1 MQPGTRLGHY
11 EIIGPLGA
19 GGMGEVYEARDSKLN
34 RNVAIKILP
43 ATLSAEPD
51 RLARFRQEAQVL
63 ASLNHANIAAI
74 YGIEDQGAS
83 PALVMELVPGQTLA
97 DMMTA
102 PLPVADALAIASQ
115 IASALETAHEQ
126 GIVHRDL
133 KPANV
138 KVTDAGTVKVLD
150 FGLAKALGAPG
161 TSDADG
167 ADRGEYP
174 TMTSP
179 AMTEMGIILGTAGYM
194 APEQAKGRPV
204 DRRADIWAL
213 GVVLFEMLTGR
224 SLYEG
229 ETVTETIAHV
239 ITQPPSWD
247 RLPESLPAPVRRLLR
262 RCLEKDPRN
271 RLQSAGDA
279 RIEID
284 EILSGAPGDYEPV
297 APVADTLAAPAAAPA
312 WRRALPWAVA
322 GVLLVL
328 LGIQLW
334 PRPTTPA
341 QPVRVDVRLTAAEDL
356 PVSLNNDGALVVLS
370 PSGDT
375 LVYLAASGSGRQLYA
390 RRLDELEGTA
400 LPGTE
405 GAEHQF
411 PSHDGAS
418 VAFFARGQ
426 LLRTALA
433 GGTPTHIAPA
443 PNARGGSWGPD
454 DTIVFAGNIQEGL
467 SRVSAAGGVPEP
479 VTTLEAGERTH
490 RWPTILPDGEHVLF
504 ICQTVDGAYDDGTI
518 EVARIDT
525 GERKVLI
532 RGGTFPQ
539 YVGGY
544 LIYSRGSTVFA
555 ARFNPDTLEIEG
567 DPQPVLSGV
576 LSSGGALGNSV
587 GGTGAAQ
594 ISIANNGTAAY
605 LAGIALTQATPLRL
619 AVVDRSGRILYE
631 HPEQLLFRDPRISPD
646 GEQIAVRVGPAV
658 GGQLFLLDPRR
669 GTLNQLTFEGQSSFA
684 PVWSSDGRSIAFGS
698 DQNSAH
704 WQPFVMPI
712 DGTGEARLLVESQQ
726 NGYPTSFS
734 PDDQFVAVTYLKS
747 EPSVGGTRFLP
758 DGAGGS
764 DIEIVSLADGTRV
777 PFMNSPSPEADGR
790 FSPDGE
796 WMLFMMA
803 DQSGFGDVY
812 VRAYPGGGALRRV
825 STAGGAQAVWSRAGS
840 EIVYVDF
847 EYRIMAVDVS
857 VAGGA
862 LALGTPRPLLDL
874 PLALISAS
882 GSFDA
887 TPDGSRFVVLLQPEQ
902 ETAPERRTHVTMI
915 FNFLEDLRRA
925 TEGASR

>member
-1 MQPGTRLGHY
+1 MPDQQIAHFTVT
-11 EIIGPLGA
+11 EMLGA
-19 GGMGEVYEARDSKLN
+19 GAMGEVYEARDSKLN

-74 YGIEDQGAS
+74 YGIEDQGTS

-102 PLPVADALAIASQ
+102 PLPVPDALAIASQ

-138 KVTDAGTVKVLD
+138 KVTDDGTVKVLD

-167 ADRGEYP
+167 ADRAEYP

-194 APEQAKGRPV
+194 APEQAKGKPV

-284 EILSGAPGDYEPV
+284 EILSGAPEDDV
-297 APVADTLAAPAAAPA
+297 LAPAAATRAASAAPPA

-356 PVSLNNDGALVVLS
+356 SVSLNNDGALVVLS

-375 LVYLAASGSGRQLYA
+375 LVYLATSESGRQLYA
-390 RRLDELEGTA
+390 RRLDQLEGAA

-411 PSHDGAS
+411 ASHDGAS

-433 GGTPTHIAPA
+433 GGTPTPIAPA

-454 DTIVFAGNIQEGL
+454 DTIVFAANIQEGL
-467 SRVSAAGGVPEP
+467 
-479 VTTLEAGERTH
+479 
-490 RWPTILPDGEHVLF
+490 
-504 ICQTVDGAYDDGTI
+504 
-518 EVARIDT
+518 
-525 GERKVLI
+525 
-532 RGGTFPQ
+532 
-539 YVGGY
+539 
-544 LIYSRGSTVFA
+544 
-555 ARFNPDTLEIEG
+555 
-567 DPQPVLSGV
+567 
-576 LSSGGALGNSV
+576 
-587 GGTGAAQ
+587 
-594 ISIANNGTAAY
+594 
-605 LAGIALTQATPLRL
+605 
-619 AVVDRSGRILYE
+619 
-631 HPEQLLFRDPRISPD
+631 
-646 GEQIAVRVGPAV
+646 
-658 GGQLFLLDPRR
+658 
-669 GTLNQLTFEGQSSFA
+669 
-684 PVWSSDGRSIAFGS
+684 
-698 DQNSAH
+698 
-704 WQPFVMPI
+704 
-712 DGTGEARLLVESQQ
+712 
-726 NGYPTSFS
+726 
-734 PDDQFVAVTYLKS
+734 
-747 EPSVGGTRFLP
+747 
-758 DGAGGS
+758 
-764 DIEIVSLADGTRV
+764 
-777 PFMNSPSPEADGR
+777 
-790 FSPDGE
+790 
-796 WMLFMMA
+796 
-803 DQSGFGDVY
+803 
-812 VRAYPGGGALRRV
+812 
-825 STAGGAQAVWSRAGS
+825 
-840 EIVYVDF
+840 
-847 EYRIMAVDVS
+847 
-857 VAGGA
+857 
-862 LALGTPRPLLDL
+862 
-874 PLALISAS
+874 
-882 GSFDA
+882 
-887 TPDGSRFVVLLQPEQ
+887 
-902 ETAPERRTHVTMI
+902 
-915 FNFLEDLRRA
+915 
-925 TEGASR
+925 